1 MKAADSG
8 IDGDMQ
14 ALSRYRRQMTLPQ
27 LGLAGQK
34 RLLSSRV
41 LIVGLGGLG
50 APVLQ
55 YLAAAGV
62 GTIGLCDGDRVDESN
77 LHRQVIYGV
86 DDVGLW
92 KVEAA
97 ANWLKGHNPALSIRA
112 FQDFIDE
119 SNVRSLLADFDVVV
133 DCTDNLAARYVLND
147 ACLALGLP
155 LVYGALHRFEGQVSV
170 FCLPG
175 GPCFRCYLP
184 ESGGQPQTCA
194 ETGVLG
200 VLPGVVGTL
209 QATECLK
216 LLLGLGE
223 SLNGE
228 ILFFDALACTFSPL
242 SLEREPGCICATLGE
257 RREVAKSA
265 SKVSSNVSSNVA
277 SSVSS
282 NVASNVAS
290 KVNLN
295 GASKSADV
303 TSIDADS
310 LSALLTSGRSVRLID
325 VRSGKEFKAMRF
337 AAGEHH
343 PLENILELEEAP
355 PSFVGCETLVLYCR
369 SGQRSLDAQLKLAGL
384 GVRAINLSGGIL
396 AWHRRF
402 QDLHLATDT
411 GDLLSR
417 DS

>member
-1 MKAADSG
+1 
-8 IDGDMQ
+8 
-14 ALSRYRRQMTLPQ
+14 MTLPQ

-384 GVRAINLSGGIL
+384 GVRTINLSGGIL

-411 GDLLSR
+411 GDLLSG

>member
-1 MKAADSG
+1 MAFSDS
-8 IDGDMQ
+8 DGDTE
-14 ALSRYRRQMTLPQ
+14 AFARYRRQMLLPQ
-27 LGLAGQK
+27 MGLDGQK
-34 RLLSSRV
+34 RLLASRV

-86 DDVGLW
+86 GDIGSW

-97 ANWLKGHNPALSIRA
+97 ADWLRRHNSAVSSKQ
-112 FQDFIDE
+112 FQGFLDG
-119 SNVRSLLADFDVVV
+119 SNARLLLRDYDLVV
-133 DCTDNLAARYVLND
+133 DCTDNLAVRYVLND
-147 ACLALGLP
+147 ACLNLGLP

-175 GPCFRCYLP
+175 GPCFRCYFP
-184 ESGGQPQTCA
+184 ESGSQPQTCA

-209 QATECLK
+209 QATESLK
-216 LLLGLGE
+216 ILLGMGE
-223 SLNGE
+223 VLSGQ
-228 ILFFDALACTFSPL
+228 ILYFDALACNFSRL
-242 SLEREPGCICATLGE
+242 ALEREPGCICAARGE
-257 RREVAKSA
+257 AREVAKS
-265 SKVSSNVSSNVA
+265 VSTVSSNVA
-277 SSVSS
+277 SNRASNVTS

-290 KVNLN
+290 NITSN
-295 GASKSADV
+295 GASKSADA
-303 TSIDADS
+303 TSIDVDS
-310 LSALLTSGRSVRLID
+310 LSELLTSGRSVRLID
-325 VRSGKEFKAMRF
+325 VRSLQEFKAMRF

-343 PLENILELEEAP
+343 PLENILAWVEAP
-355 PSFVGCETLVLYCR
+355 PSLVGCETLVLYCR
-369 SGQRSLDAQLKLAGL
+369 SGQRSLDAQLKLTGL
-384 GVRAINLSGGIL
+384 GVPTLNLRGGIM

-411 GDLLSR
+411 GDLLTG

>member
-384 GVRAINLSGGIL
+384 GVRTINLSGGIL

-411 GDLLSR
+411 GDLLSG

>member
-1 MKAADSG
+1 
-8 IDGDMQ
+8 MQ
-14 ALSRYRRQMTLPQ
+14 ALSRYRRQMALPQ

-62 GTIGLCDGDRVDESN
+62 GTIGLCDGDKVDESN

-97 ANWLKGHNPALSIRA
+97 ANWLQRHNPALSIRA

-119 SNVRSLLADFDVVV
+119 SNVRSLLADFEVVV

-184 ESGGQPQTCA
+184 ESGSQPQTCA

-216 LLLGLGE
+216 LLLGLGV

-265 SKVSSNVSSNVA
+265 SKVSSN
-277 SSVSS
+277 VSS

-343 PLENILELEEAP
+343 PLESILELEEAP
-355 PSFVGCETLVLYCR
+355 PSFIGCETLVLYCR

>member
-1 MKAADSG
+1 MADSG
-8 IDGDMQ
+8 LDGDMKT
-14 ALSRYRRQMTLPQ
+14 LSRYRRQMLLPQ

-62 GTIGLCDGDRVDESN
+62 GTIGICDGDKVDESN

-97 ANWLKGHNPALSIRA
+97 ANWLKGHNPALSVKP

-119 SNVRSLLADFDVVV
+119 SNVGSLLADFDVVV
-133 DCTDNLAARYVLND
+133 DCTDNLAVRYVLND

-184 ESGGQPQTCA
+184 ESGSQPQTCA
-194 ETGVLG
+194 ESGVLG
-200 VLPGVVGTL
+200 VLPGVVGTI

-228 ILFFDALACTFSPL
+228 ILYFDALACNFSRL
-242 SLEREPGCICATLGE
+242 ALEREPGCICAEHAETTAL
-257 RREVAKSA
+257 ATSA
-265 SKVSSNVSSNVA
+265 SDSSSR
-277 SSVSS
+277 SVSGS
-282 NVASNVAS
+282 ASGSAS
-290 KVNLN
+290 P
-295 GASKSADV
+295 SADA
-303 TSIDADS
+303 TSIDVDS
-310 LSALLTSGRSVRLID
+310 LSALLTSGLSVRLID

-343 PLENILELEEAP
+343 PLESILELEEAP

-384 GVRAINLSGGIL
+384 GVPALNLRGGIL

-402 QDLHLATDT
+402 QDRHLATDT
-411 GDLLSR
+411 GDLLSG

>member
-1 MKAADSG
+1 
-8 IDGDMQ
+8 
-14 ALSRYRRQMTLPQ
+14 LPQ

-384 GVRAINLSGGIL
+384 GVRTINLSGGIL

-411 GDLLSR
+411 GDLLSG

>member
-1 MKAADSG
+1 
-8 IDGDMQ
+8 MQ
-14 ALSRYRRQMTLPQ
+14 ALSRYRRQMALPQ

-34 RLLSSRV
+34 RLLSARV

-97 ANWLKGHNPALSIRA
+97 ANWLQRHNPALSIRA

-119 SNVRSLLADFDVVV
+119 SNVRSLLADFEVVV

-184 ESGGQPQTCA
+184 ESGSQPQTCA

-216 LLLGLGE
+216 LLLGLGV

-265 SKVSSNVSSNVA
+265 SKVSSN
-277 SSVSS
+277 VSS

-384 GVRAINLSGGIL
+384 GVRTINLSGGIL

-411 GDLLSR
+411 GDLLSG

>member
-1 MKAADSG
+1 MKAANSG
-8 IDGDMQ
+8 MAGDMQ

-27 LGLAGQK
+27 LGHAGQK
-34 RLLSSRV
+34 RLLSARV

-119 SNVRSLLADFDVVV
+119 SNVRSLLADFEVVV

-184 ESGGQPQTCA
+184 ESGSQPQTCA

-216 LLLGLGE
+216 LLLGLGV

-257 RREVAKSA
+257 RREVAKS
-265 SKVSSNVSSNVA
+265 
-277 SSVSS
+277 
-282 NVASNVAS
+282 
-290 KVNLN
+290 
-295 GASKSADV
+295 
-303 TSIDADS
+303 
-310 LSALLTSGRSVRLID
+310 
-325 VRSGKEFKAMRF
+325 
-337 AAGEHH
+337 
-343 PLENILELEEAP
+343 
-355 PSFVGCETLVLYCR
+355 
-369 SGQRSLDAQLKLAGL
+369 
-384 GVRAINLSGGIL
+384 
-396 AWHRRF
+396 
-402 QDLHLATDT
+402 
-411 GDLLSR
+411 
-417 DS
+417 

>member
-1 MKAADSG
+1 MADSG
-8 IDGDMQ
+8 LDGDMKT
-14 ALSRYRRQMTLPQ
+14 LSRYRRQMLLPQ

-62 GTIGLCDGDRVDESN
+62 GTIGICDGDKVDESN
-77 LHRQVIYGV
+77 LHRQVIYGTG
-86 DDVGLW
+86 DIGLW
-92 KVEAA
+92 KVDAA
-97 ANWLKGHNPALSIRA
+97 AKWLKGHNSAVAGKA
-112 FQDFIDE
+112 FRFFLDE
-119 SNVRSLLADFDVVV
+119 SNVGSVLSDFDVVL
-133 DCTDNLAARYVLND
+133 DCTDNLAVRYVLND
-147 ACLALGLP
+147 ACLTLGLP

-184 ESGGQPQTCA
+184 ESGSQPQTCA
-194 ETGVLG
+194 EAGVLG

-223 SLNGE
+223 SLSGE
-228 ILFFDALACTFSPL
+228 ILYFDALVSNFHRL
-242 SLEREPGCICATLGE
+242 SLAPEPGCICAARGE
-257 RREVAKSA
+257 TREVAA
-265 SKVSSNVSSNVA
+265 TA
-277 SSVSS
+277 S
-282 NVASNVAS
+282 NVASNVTFDFAC
-290 KVNLN
+290 NLTSN
-295 GASKSADV
+295 GAYVSADA
-303 TSIDADS
+303 TSIDVDS
-310 LSALLTSGRSVRLID
+310 LSELLTTGRSVRLID

-337 AAGEHH
+337 AAGEHY
-343 PLENILELEEAP
+343 PLENILAWAEAP
-355 PSFVGCETLVLYCR
+355 PSFVGGETLVLYCR
-369 SGQRSLDAQLKLAGL
+369 SGQRSLDAQLKLAAL
-384 GVRAINLSGGIL
+384 GVPTLNLRGGIL

-411 GDLLSR
+411 GDLLTS

>member
-1 MKAADSG
+1 M
-8 IDGDMQ
+8 DGDMQ
-14 ALSRYRRQMTLPQ
+14 ALSRYRRQMALPQ

-62 GTIGLCDGDRVDESN
+62 GTIGLCDGDKVDESN

-97 ANWLKGHNPALSIRA
+97 ANWLKGHNPALSVKP

-119 SNVRSLLADFDVVV
+119 SNVGSLLADFDVVV

-184 ESGGQPQTCA
+184 ESGSQPQTCA
-194 ETGVLG
+194 EAGVLG

-216 LLLGLGE
+216 ILLGLGE

-228 ILFFDALACTFSPL
+228 ILFFDALACNFARL
-242 SLEREPGCICATLGE
+242 SLEREPGCICAEHAEATAL
-257 RREVAKSA
+257 ATSA
-265 SKVSSNVSSNVA
+265 SDSSSR
-277 SSVSS
+277 SVSGS
-282 NVASNVAS
+282 AAGSASPFAS
-290 KVNLN
+290 GSVSPS
-295 GASKSADV
+295 ASGSASPSADA

-325 VRSGKEFKAMRF
+325 VRSVQEFKAMRF

-343 PLENILELEEAP
+343 PLESILELEEAP
-355 PSFVGCETLVLYCR
+355 PSFISCETLVLYCR

-384 GVRAINLSGGIL
+384 GVPTLNLSGGIL

-402 QDLHLATDT
+402 QDRHLATDT
-411 GDLLSR
+411 GDLLSG